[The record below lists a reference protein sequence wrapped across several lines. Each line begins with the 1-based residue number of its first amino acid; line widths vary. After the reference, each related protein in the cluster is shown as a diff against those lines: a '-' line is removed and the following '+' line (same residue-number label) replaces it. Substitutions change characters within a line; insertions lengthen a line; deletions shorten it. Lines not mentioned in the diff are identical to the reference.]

1 MLEESPERM
10 IMDHMRTLGPA
21 DLADLILDV
30 SQYQVFTEDAA
41 TVVLAPRGELGGIVV
56 WNLEPGQENDYH
68 MHPANEHLTFVVEGE
83 LEFTL
88 GDREPE
94 IVRPGQLVVIPKQMP
109 HGIRNRSDRR
119 GTYVAVTSPGPYEKV
134 LVERPATGAEG

>member
-1 MLEESPERM
+1 MLKESPEHA
-10 IMDHMRTLGPA
+10 ILEHMRQLGTE

-30 SQYQVFTEDAA
+30 SKYQVFTEDAA
-41 TVVLAPRGELGGIVV
+41 TVVIAPRGQLGGIVV

-83 LEFTL
+83 MEFTL

-94 IVRPGQLVVIPKQMP
+94 IVRPGQLVVIPATMP
-109 HGIRNRSDRR
+109 HGIRNLSEKRAS
-119 GTYVAVTSPGPYEKV
+119 YVAVTSPGPYEKI
-134 LVERPATGAEG
+134 LVERPSRG